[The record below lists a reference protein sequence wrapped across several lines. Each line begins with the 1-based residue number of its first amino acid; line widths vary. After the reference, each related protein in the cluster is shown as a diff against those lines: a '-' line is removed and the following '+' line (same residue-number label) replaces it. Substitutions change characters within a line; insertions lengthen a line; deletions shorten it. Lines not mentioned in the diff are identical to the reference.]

1 MSAETASMTE
11 QEIRDSLHE
20 ESIKF
25 SESFNRVAY
34 LLAQTAKL
42 KGFHKST
49 VSKGELLCLMH
60 QEISEC
66 LDFVR
71 KPDLEDDHIPELDGE
86 ALELADTII
95 RAMDYGVR
103 FDLDIAG
110 AIIEKA
116 KYNTTRPYMH
126 GKKL

>member
-1 MSAETASMTE
+1 MTDTASMTE
-11 QEIRDSLHE
+11 EEIRYELQK
-20 ESIKF
+20 ESSKF
-25 SESFNRVAY
+25 SSSFNRVAY

-42 KGFHKST
+42 KGFHKNT
-49 VSKGELLCLMH
+49 PDPAALIALMH
-60 QEISEC
+60 QELSEC

-71 KPDLEDDHIPELDGE
+71 KPDLVDDHIPEIDGQS
-86 ALELADTII
+86 LEMADLII

-103 FDLDIAG
+103 FDLDIAN

-116 KYNTTRPYMH
+116 RYNTTRPYMH